1 MALPTYTPVGWEN
14 GSAGG
19 TALNKTNMRHMD
31 NAIEANREAI
41 GAFDGALAGI
51 EAQLRN
57 GDFVGDVTAY
67 AESENPISLS
77 ACFTSVSSGKTLIAA
92 TLTDKGIPTAATDS
106 FAVMANHINMIGS
119 TDTVQYFDIGLSFV
133 PDEIVYPT

>member
-41 GAFDGALAGI
+41 GAFDGALTSI
-51 EAQLRN
+51 EEQLQN
-57 GDFVGDVTAY
+57 GYFVGDVIAY
-67 AESENPISLS
+67 AASANPISLS

-106 FAVMANHINMIGS
+106 FDTMANHINMIGS
-119 TDTVQYFDIGLSFV
+119 TDTIRYLDIGLSFV
-133 PDEIVYPT
+133 PDEIIYPS